1 MIGAAHSQR
10 RRLGN
15 PLHTY
20 FHDVGSTALLTAEQ
34 EAELARLVQDGDY
47 AAREEMVRANLR
59 LVVKL
64 AKENMG
70 RGLDLEDMIAEG
82 NLGLMHAVEYFD
94 PAVGVRF
101 STYAKY
107 WIKEAI
113 DRCIKNTGR
122 TIRIPSYMHQTVKNW
137 NDTSRKLEYDLG
149 RTPTAQEIGKAMGLS
164 ALKLKNI
171 VEAIRIYNAAPKPQ
185 GEEVTTSLADLAV
198 DESESGAAGLEAGE
212 EVERVLGLID
222 RMTDEKAK
230 MVLKLRF
237 GLSGKE
243 PMLLRE
249 VGKALGMTRE
259 RARQIESRA
268 LAALREGLGS
278 N

>member
-1 MIGAAHSQR
+1 MICSQR
-10 RRLGN
+10 TERTRLGN

-20 FHDVGSTALLTAEQ
+20 FHDVGCTALLTAQ
-34 EAELARLVQDGDY
+34 EETDLARLVQDGDH
-47 AAREEMVRANLR
+47 AARDEMVRANLR

-70 RGLDLEDMIAEG
+70 RGLDLDDMIAEG

-94 PAVGVRF
+94 PEVGVRF

-113 DRCIKNTGR
+113 ERAIKNTGR

-137 NDTSRKLEYDLG
+137 NDTSRKLEYEMG
-149 RTPTAQEIGKAMGLS
+149 HTPTAQEIGKAMGLS

-198 DESESGAAGLEAGE
+198 DASESGAAGLEAGE
-212 EVERVLGLID
+212 EVERVLGLIE

-237 GLSGKE
+237 GLTGKE

-249 VGKALGMTRE
+249 VGKALGLTRE
-259 RARQIESRA
+259 RARQIEARA
-268 LAALREGLGS
+268 LATLREGLVD